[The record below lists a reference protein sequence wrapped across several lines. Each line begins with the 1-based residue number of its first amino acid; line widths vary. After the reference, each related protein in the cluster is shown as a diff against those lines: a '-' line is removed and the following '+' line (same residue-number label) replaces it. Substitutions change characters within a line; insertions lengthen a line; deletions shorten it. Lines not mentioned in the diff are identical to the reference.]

1 MKQIITLILLTGGL
15 MTLSGCSGQ
24 AEKQIETN
32 NKILQEVKQ
41 NMQVNNRY
49 KLYETTNMYNFLKLD
64 TKTGQIEIV
73 QWSLDQGKEF
83 IYGLSN
89 EDLSLGKSCANDVFE
104 LYPTTNIYQFI
115 LLNKEDGRTWHVQ
128 WGFDEGNRWIRR
140 KRLRDSIL

>member
-128 WGFDEGNRWIRR
+128 WGFDEGNRWIRQ
-140 KRLRDSIL
+140 IH